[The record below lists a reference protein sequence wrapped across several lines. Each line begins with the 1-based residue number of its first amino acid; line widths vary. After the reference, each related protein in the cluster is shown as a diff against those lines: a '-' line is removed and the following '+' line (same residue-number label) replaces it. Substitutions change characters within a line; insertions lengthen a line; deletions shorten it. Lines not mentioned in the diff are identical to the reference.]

1 MSGPRAVSV
10 ALVVLGAAIAVAT
23 IPWPPGSQ
31 GVPGPALVPR
41 VLAAAL
47 VVVGLLIYRTPGTS
61 APAWVRNHGA
71 VPATMALLA
80 AYALLWR
87 AIPNGH
93 GVLTGLVLVA
103 FLRLTGLPW
112 RAAGVAAALMA
123 TALQLLFERGL
134 GVRF

>member
-10 ALVVLGAAIAVAT
+10 VLVGLGMAVGAAT
-23 IPWPPGSQ
+23 LSWPPGTQ

-41 VLAAAL
+41 ILAAAL
-47 VVVGLLIYRTPGTS
+47 VIVGLLIYRVPGTG
-61 APAWVRNHGA
+61 APPWVRHHVA
-71 VPATMALLA
+71 VPATMGLLA

-87 AIPNGH
+87 AIPHGH
-93 GVLTGLVLVA
+93 GGLTGAVLIA

-112 RAAGVAAALMA
+112 RSSLVAGVLMA
-123 TALQLLFERGL
+123 TVLQLLFERGL